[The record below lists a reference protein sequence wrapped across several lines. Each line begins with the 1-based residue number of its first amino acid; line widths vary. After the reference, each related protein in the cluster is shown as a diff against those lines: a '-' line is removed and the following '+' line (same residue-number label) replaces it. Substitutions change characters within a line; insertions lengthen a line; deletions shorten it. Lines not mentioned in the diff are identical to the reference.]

1 MNRQNFFQDCLT
13 RAGIYLCNDQG
24 RLSVSCSDQ
33 NESGSEIKSFL
44 SMNSSRVDDFLNS
57 MEGFVEERSNLEVLL
72 EPLNVISDIEQRS
85 SCLNQSN
92 SVIKLLLRVE
102 RVQKFIFE
110 ILVRRILSLT
120 SAFVASDSLQLEL
133 KILNTIRWCDYIY
146 DPPNLLNYLLESI
159 QVY

>member
-1 MNRQNFFQDCLT
+1 
-13 RAGIYLCNDQG
+13 
-24 RLSVSCSDQ
+24 
-33 NESGSEIKSFL
+33 
-44 SMNSSRVDDFLNS
+44 
-57 MEGFVEERSNLEVLL
+57 
-72 EPLNVISDIEQRS
+72 
-85 SCLNQSN
+85 
-92 SVIKLLLRVE
+92 VIKLLLRVE